1 MQKTFSCKFSSRRA
15 FKFIFSRA
23 VSRASHQLNERLEEA
38 ITDMNSKN
46 WCSCV

>member
-1 MQKTFSCKFSSRRA
+1 MQRTFSCKFSSHRA
-15 FKFIFSRA
+15 FKFIFSRV
-23 VSRASHQLNERLEEA
+23 VSRVAPQLNEHLEEA